1 MTLSDGTTVL
11 AQAIPAPDLEYG
23 PLSPMLIVF
32 GVAVAAVLVEAFV
45 PRRGR
50 YASQLLLALGGLVA
64 AFVAVVVLA
73 AGLDFSTETAP
84 GYTAAVDAVAVD
96 GPTLFLQGTILLVSI
111 LAVLLVA
118 ERGIEPGARGATQEG
133 PGAAVA
139 TGAGGA
145 DAFAP
150 QASAVPGSVAEREAA
165 AVGMSQT
172 EVFPLVLF
180 AVGGMLLFPASNDL
194 LTMFIA
200 LEVLS
205 LPLYLLCGL
214 ARRQRLL
221 SQEAALKYFLLGA
234 FSSAFFL
241 FGVALLYGYAGTVRL
256 AGIADAVADRADGD
270 TLVLIGAAML
280 AVGLLFKIGAVPFHS
295 WIPDVYQGAP
305 TPITAFMA
313 SATKVAAFG
322 AMLRVFYVALPG
334 LRDDWRPLLW
344 GVAILTMV
352 AGSVLAVTQNDV
364 KRMLAYSS
372 VAHAGFILTGLIA
385 ADRAGLASTMFYLF
399 AYGFS
404 TLGAF
409 AVVTLV
415 RDDLG
420 EATHM
425 SRWAGLGRRSPVVGA
440 VFALFLLAFAGIPLT
455 SGFVSKFA
463 VFGAAAGAGAVPL
476 VIVGVVSSAIAAYF
490 YVRVIVLMFF
500 DEPDR
505 DAPTVVVPS
514 VLTTVAVAAGA
525 VVTVALGVFPQPLLD
540 LADRVAVFLG

>member
-1 MTLSDGTTVL
+1 MSTSEFVL
-11 AQAIPAPDLEYG
+11 AQSASLPAPDIEYG
-23 PLSPMLIVF
+23 QLSPMLIVF
-32 GVAVAAVLVEAFV
+32 GVAVAGVLVEAFL

-50 YASQLLLALGGLVA
+50 YSSHLVLALGGLTA
-64 AFVAVVVLA
+64 AFVAVVLLA
-73 AGLDFSTETAP
+73 GTRD
-84 GYTAAVDAVAVD
+84 AVVGGAVAVD
-96 GPTLFLQGTILLVSI
+96 GPTLFLQGTILLISI
-111 LAVLLVA
+111 PAILIIA
-118 ERGIEPGARGATQEG
+118 ERSVDGGVRVATAEVTAVRGAEPEG
-133 PGAAVA
+133 G
-139 TGAGGA
+139 T
-145 DAFAP
+145 DAFTP
-150 QASAVPGSVAEREAA
+150 QAFAVPGSVAEREATRNA
-165 AVGMSQT
+165 PGHT
-172 EVFPLVLF
+172 EVFPLTLF

-194 LTMFIA
+194 LTMFVA

-214 ARRQRLL
+214 ARRRRLL

-241 FGVALLYGYAGTVRL
+241 FGVALLYGYAGTVALPGIGDAL
-256 AGIADAVADRADGD
+256 ARGAEDR
-270 TLVLIGAAML
+270 TLALIGTAL
-280 AVGLLFKIGAVPFHS
+280 LSVGLLFKIGAVPFHS

-313 SATKVAAFG
+313 AATKVAAVG
-322 AMLRVFYVALPG
+322 AMLRIFYVALPD
-334 LRDDWRPLLW
+334 LRADWRPVMW

-352 AGSVLAVTQNDV
+352 VGAVMAVTQNDV

-385 ADRAGLASTMFYLF
+385 ANRAGLSSTMFYLL

-415 RDDLG
+415 RDSRG
-420 EATHM
+420 EATDL
-425 SRWAGLGRRSPVVGA
+425 SRWAGLGRRSPLVGG

-463 VFGAAAGAGAVPL
+463 VFQAAIEGGAVPL
-476 VIVGVVSSAIAAYF
+476 VLVGVVSSAIAAFF

-500 DEPDR
+500 SEPQS
-505 DAPTVVVPS
+505 DAPTIVVPS
-514 VLTTVAVAAGA
+514 MFTAAAIAVGV
-525 VVTVALGVFPQPLLD
+525 VVTVVLGILPQGALD
-540 LADRVAVFLG
+540 LADQAAVFFR